1 MLRELHRKLPADRLN
16 HYSQDLQ
23 LLAKV
28 LAQQKSDTNKTYS
41 LHEPHVKC
49 YTKGK
54 EHKKFEFGSKV
65 SILITQKTGVIVGA
79 LNFNETLHD
88 SRTLPDALQQYERLT
103 GKQAKDVFLDRG
115 YIGPKTIN
123 QTNLHTPKPN
133 PNITKAK
140 RRKHKRR
147 AAIEPTIGHL
157 KHDYRMIRNYLK
169 GAIGDEM
176 NVMLSAAAM
185 NFKRIMNL
193 WKQGLKFFIENLCVL
208 LVGYYSN
215 LFPLKLK
222 STF

>member
-1 MLRELHRKLPADRLN
+1 MELQCSWDVYKR
-16 HYSQDLQ
+16 Q
-23 LLAKV
+23 
-28 LAQQKSDTNKTYS
+28 
-41 LHEPHVKC
+41 
-49 YTKGK
+49 
-54 EHKKFEFGSKV
+54 
-65 SILITQKTGVIVGA
+65 A

-88 SRTLPDALQQYERLT
+88 SKTLPDALQQYERLT
-103 GKQAKDVFLDRG
+103 GKQAKEVFLDRG
-115 YIGPKTIN
+115 YRGPKTIN

-133 PNITKAK
+133 QNITKSK

-193 WKQGLKFFIENLCVL
+193 WKQELEFFIENLCLIMVDFFCI
-208 LVGYYSN
+208 
-215 LFPLKLK
+215 LFSRKVN
-222 STF
+222 STFWGSTNYFVCSGIN